1 MKSRALPDDFDMTHT
16 LHSPFGSIPHH
27 FANQVGSPGSYAPGF
42 QEGGVSRLMTMD
54 HLRRQSEDD
63 GIISPLTMGPPFS
76 NYYSPSS
83 SVPAS
88 ENISPIS
95 PMSERTNFTAHSM
108 SLSSSP
114 RRPNPFARSSSFS
127 TTTYNPHPYIPRL
140 PSHDRLQRAR
150 ADSLASPLRSSMSHA
165 NTPLDYGNSRVQP
178 SVPIF
183 KPTPCDTSRGNAG
196 NEVDGSYSPR
206 PLGT

>member
-16 LHSPFGSIPHH
+16 LHSPFGSIPHQ
-27 FANQVGSPGSYAPGF
+27 FTNPVGSPGPYASSF
-42 QEGGVSRLMTMD
+42 QEGGMNRIMTVEN
-54 HLRRQSEDD
+54 LRRQSDDD
-63 GIISPLTMGPPFS
+63 GIVSPLTMGPPFS
-76 NYYSPSS
+76 NYYSPPG

-95 PMSERTNFTAHSM
+95 PMSERTNFTGHSM

-114 RRPNPFARSSSFS
+114 RRPNPFVRSSSFS
-127 TTTYNPHPYIPRL
+127 TTTYNSHPYIPRL

-150 ADSLASPLRSSMSHA
+150 ADSLASPLRSSMSHV
-165 NTPLDYGNSRVQP
+165 NTTLDYGNSSAP
-178 SVPIF
+178 PPNPAT
-183 KPTPCDTSRGNAG
+183 KPTSWDTSRSSTG
-196 NEVDGSYSPR
+196 NEVDVSYSLR